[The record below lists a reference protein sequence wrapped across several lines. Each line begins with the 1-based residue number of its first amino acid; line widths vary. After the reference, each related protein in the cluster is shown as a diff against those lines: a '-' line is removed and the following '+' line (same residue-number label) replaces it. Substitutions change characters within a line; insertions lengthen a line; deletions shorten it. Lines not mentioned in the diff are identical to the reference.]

1 MNLNFYNNPEYELN
15 RSLITEMISMYG
27 IQVKFV
33 KVKKINEDNLFK
45 DYQHLVAD
53 KNDIIEMYAL
63 PENSDS
69 FDSSGYQFNSF
80 GFTDLNNLSV
90 FISVESFGDIQFK
103 EIVGNLIVLP
113 SNKILEITDVTFQVP
128 GINNDFVNNNS
139 RTVYKLTL
147 TPYEFKLTDNLS
159 EIQKPSDD
167 LSPLDTPPKSLDDYF
182 EELMKEK
189 EDLET
194 ELEVKDSQTVSK
206 ETNLVDEF
214 ERPIDEKIKSQKVVT
229 TDDVWGSFSY
239 LLICE
244 TG

>member
-1 MNLNFYNNPEYELN
+1 MNLNFYNSPEYDLN
-15 RSLITEMISMYG
+15 KSLITEMISMYG

-69 FDSSGYQFNSF
+69 FDSNGYQFSSF

-103 EIVGNLIVLP
+103 EILGNLIVLP

-206 ETNLVDEF
+206 ETNLVDSF
-214 ERPIDEKIKSQKVVT
+214 ERPIDEKVKSQKNVT
-229 TDDVWGSFSY
+229 TDDVWGSFS
-239 LLICE
+239 
-244 TG
+244 

>member
-69 FDSSGYQFNSF
+69 FDSNGYQFSSF

-206 ETNLVDEF
+206 ETNLVDSF
-214 ERPIDEKIKSQKVVT
+214 ERPIDEKVKSQKNVT
-229 TDDVWGSFSY
+229 TDDVWGSFS
-239 LLICE
+239 
-244 TG
+244 

>member
-1 MNLNFYNNPEYELN
+1 MNLNFYNSPEYDLN
-15 RSLITEMISMYG
+15 KSLITEMISMYG
-27 IQVKFV
+27 VQVKFV
-33 KVKKINEDNLFK
+33 KVKKIKEDNLFK

-69 FDSSGYQFNSF
+69 FDSNGYQFSSF

-206 ETNLVDEF
+206 ETNLVDSF
-214 ERPIDEKIKSQKVVT
+214 ERPIDEKVKSQKNVT
-229 TDDVWGSFSY
+229 TDDVWGSFS
-239 LLICE
+239 
-244 TG
+244 

>member
-1 MNLNFYNNPEYELN
+1 MNLNFYNNPEYDLN
-15 RSLITEMISMYG
+15 KSLITEMISMYG

-63 PENSDS
+63 PENTDS

-147 TPYEFKLTDNLS
+147 THYEFKLTDNLS

-206 ETNLVDEF
+206 ETNLVDSF
-214 ERPIDEKIKSQKVVT
+214 ERPIDEKVKSQKNVT
-229 TDDVWGSFSY
+229 TDDVWGSFS
-239 LLICE
+239 
-244 TG
+244 

>member
-1 MNLNFYNNPEYELN
+1 MNLNFYNNPEYDLN
-15 RSLITEMISMYG
+15 KSLITEMISMYG
-27 IQVKFV
+27 VQVKFV

-90 FISVESFGDIQFK
+90 FISVESFGEIKFK

-159 EIQKPSDD
+159 EIQKSSDD
-167 LSPLDTPPKSLDDYF
+167 LSPLGSSPKSLDDYF

-206 ETNLVDEF
+206 ETNLVDSF
-214 ERPIDEKIKSQKVVT
+214 ERPIDEKVKSQKNVT
-229 TDDVWGSFSY
+229 TDDVWGSFS
-239 LLICE
+239 
-244 TG
+244 

>member
-33 KVKKINEDNLFK
+33 KVKKINEDLVFK

-90 FISVESFGDIQFK
+90 FISVESFGEIKFK

-189 EDLET
+189 TDLET

-206 ETNLVDEF
+206 ETNLVDSF
-214 ERPIDEKIKSQKVVT
+214 ERPIDEKVKSQKNVT
-229 TDDVWGSFSY
+229 TDDVWGSFS
-239 LLICE
+239 
-244 TG
+244 

>member
-206 ETNLVDEF
+206 ETNLVDSF
-214 ERPIDEKIKSQKVVT
+214 ERPIDEKVKSHKNVT
-229 TDDVWGSFSY
+229 TDDVWGSFS
-239 LLICE
+239 
-244 TG
+244 

>member
-1 MNLNFYNNPEYELN
+1 MNLNFYNSPEYDLN

-27 IQVKFV
+27 VQVKFV
-33 KVKKINEDNLFK
+33 KVKKINEDVVFK

-53 KNDIIEMYAL
+53 KKDIIEMYAL
-63 PENSDS
+63 PENSES
-69 FDSSGYQFNSF
+69 FDNSAYQFNAF
-80 GFTDLNNLSV
+80 GFTDFNNLSV
-90 FISVESFGDIQFK
+90 FISVESFGEIKFK

-159 EIQKPSDD
+159 DIQETKEE
-167 LSPLDTPPKSLDDYF
+167 LSPLDTSPKSLDNYF

-189 EDLET
+189 EDLEI

-206 ETNLVDEF
+206 ETNLVDNF
-214 ERPIDEKIKSQKVVT
+214 ERPIDEKVKSQRNVT
-229 TDDVWGSFSY
+229 TDDVWGSFS
-239 LLICE
+239 
-244 TG
+244 

>member
-90 FISVESFGDIQFK
+90 FISVESFGEIKFK

-147 TPYEFKLTDNLS
+147 TPYEFKLTDDLS

-206 ETNLVDEF
+206 ETNLVDSF
-214 ERPIDEKIKSQKVVT
+214 ERPIDERVKSQKNVT
-229 TDDVWGSFSY
+229 TDDVWGSFS
-239 LLICE
+239 
-244 TG
+244 

>member
-128 GINNDFVNNNS
+128 GINNDYVNNNS

-206 ETNLVDEF
+206 ETNLVDSF
-214 ERPIDEKIKSQKVVT
+214 ERPIDEKVKSQKNVT
-229 TDDVWGSFSY
+229 TDDVWGSFS
-239 LLICE
+239 
-244 TG
+244 

>member
-63 PENSDS
+63 PENTDS
-69 FDSSGYQFNSF
+69 FDSNGYQFSSF

-206 ETNLVDEF
+206 ETNLVDSF
-214 ERPIDEKIKSQKVVT
+214 ERPIDEKVKSQKNVT
-229 TDDVWGSFSY
+229 TDDVWGSFS
-239 LLICE
+239 
-244 TG
+244 

>member
-103 EIVGNLIVLP
+103 EIVGNLIVLL

-206 ETNLVDEF
+206 ETNLVDSF
-214 ERPIDEKIKSQKVVT
+214 ERPIDEKVKSQKNVT
-229 TDDVWGSFSY
+229 TDDVWGSFS
-239 LLICE
+239 
-244 TG
+244 

>member
-69 FDSSGYQFNSF
+69 FDSSGYQFNTF

-206 ETNLVDEF
+206 ETNLVDSF
-214 ERPIDEKIKSQKVVT
+214 ERPIDEKVKSQKNVT
-229 TDDVWGSFSY
+229 TDDVWGSFS
-239 LLICE
+239 
-244 TG
+244 

>member
-90 FISVESFGDIQFK
+90 FISVESFGEIQFK

-159 EIQKPSDD
+159 EIQNPSDD
-167 LSPLDTPPKSLDDYF
+167 LSPLDSSPKSLDDYF

-206 ETNLVDEF
+206 ETNLVDSF
-214 ERPIDEKIKSQKVVT
+214 ERPIDEKVKSQKNVT
-229 TDDVWGSFSY
+229 TDDVWGSFS
-239 LLICE
+239 
-244 TG
+244 

>member
-1 MNLNFYNNPEYELN
+1 MNLNFYNNPEYDLN
-15 RSLITEMISMYG
+15 KSLITEMISMYG

-167 LSPLDTPPKSLDDYF
+167 LSVLDTPPKSLDDYF

-206 ETNLVDEF
+206 ETNLVDSF
-214 ERPIDEKIKSQKVVT
+214 ERPIDEKVKSQKNVT
-229 TDDVWGSFSY
+229 TDDVWGSFS
-239 LLICE
+239 
-244 TG
+244 

>member
-206 ETNLVDEF
+206 ETNLVDSF
-214 ERPIDEKIKSQKVVT
+214 ERPIDEMVKSQKNVT
-229 TDDVWGSFSY
+229 TDDVWGSFS
-239 LLICE
+239 
-244 TG
+244 

>member
-206 ETNLVDEF
+206 ETNLVDSF
-214 ERPIDEKIKSQKVVT
+214 ERPIDEKVKSQKNIT
-229 TDDVWGSFSY
+229 TDDVWGSFS
-239 LLICE
+239 
-244 TG
+244 

>member
-1 MNLNFYNNPEYELN
+1 MNLNFYNKPEYDLN

-33 KVKKINEDNLFK
+33 KVKKINEDLVFK

-53 KNDIIEMYAL
+53 KKDIVEMYAL
-63 PENSDS
+63 PENTDS

-80 GFTDLNNLSV
+80 GFTDLNNLSI
-90 FISVESFGDIQFK
+90 FISVESFGEIKFK

-128 GINNDFVNNNS
+128 GINNDFVNNNT

-159 EIQKPSDD
+159 DIQKPTED
-167 LSPLDTPPKSLDDYF
+167 LSALDYSPKSLDSYF

-206 ETNLVDEF
+206 ETNLVDSF
-214 ERPIDEKIKSQKVVT
+214 ERPIDEKVKSQRNVT
-229 TDDVWGSFSY
+229 SDDVWGSFS
-239 LLICE
+239 
-244 TG
+244 

>member
-206 ETNLVDEF
+206 ETNLVDSF

-229 TDDVWGSFSY
+229 TDDVWGSFS
-239 LLICE
+239 
-244 TG
+244 

>member
-1 MNLNFYNNPEYELN
+1 MNLNFYNSPEYDLN
-15 RSLITEMISMYG
+15 KSLITEMISMYG
-27 IQVKFV
+27 VQVKFV
-33 KVKKINEDNLFK
+33 KVKKINEDLVFK

-69 FDSSGYQFNSF
+69 FDSNGYQFSSF

-103 EIVGNLIVLP
+103 DILGNLIVLP

-128 GINNDFVNNNS
+128 GINNDYVNNNS

-147 TPYEFKLTDNLS
+147 APYEFKLTDNLS
-159 EIQKPSDD
+159 DIQKTKGDY
-167 LSPLDTPPKSLDDYF
+167 SPLDSSPKSLDDYF
-182 EELMKEK
+182 SELMKDKSE
-189 EDLET
+189 LET

-214 ERPIDEKIKSQKVVT
+214 ERPIDEKVKSQKNVT
-229 TDDVWGSFSY
+229 TDDVWGSFS
-239 LLICE
+239 
-244 TG
+244 

>member
-182 EELMKEK
+182 EEVMKEK

-206 ETNLVDEF
+206 ETNLVDSF
-214 ERPIDEKIKSQKVVT
+214 ERPIDEKVKSQKNVT
-229 TDDVWGSFSY
+229 TDDVWGSFS
-239 LLICE
+239 
-244 TG
+244 

>member
-167 LSPLDTPPKSLDDYF
+167 LSPLDTAPKSLDDYF

-206 ETNLVDEF
+206 ETNLVDSF
-214 ERPIDEKIKSQKVVT
+214 ERPIDEKVKSQKNVT
-229 TDDVWGSFSY
+229 TDDVWGSFS
-239 LLICE
+239 
-244 TG
+244 

>member
-1 MNLNFYNNPEYELN
+1 MNLNFYNNPEYDLN
-15 RSLITEMISMYG
+15 KSLITEMISMYG

-90 FISVESFGDIQFK
+90 FISVESFGEIKFK

-206 ETNLVDEF
+206 ETNLVDSF
-214 ERPIDEKIKSQKVVT
+214 ERPIDEKVKSQKNVT
-229 TDDVWGSFSY
+229 TDDVWGSFS
-239 LLICE
+239 
-244 TG
+244 

>member
-1 MNLNFYNNPEYELN
+1 MNLNFYNSPEYDLN
-15 RSLITEMISMYG
+15 KSLITEMISMYG

-128 GINNDFVNNNS
+128 GINNDYVNNNS

-147 TPYEFKLTDNLS
+147 APYEFKLTDNLS
-159 EIQKPSDD
+159 DIQETKGDY
-167 LSPLDTPPKSLDDYF
+167 SPLDSSPKSLDDYF
-182 EELMKEK
+182 SELMKDKSE
-189 EDLET
+189 LET

-214 ERPIDEKIKSQKVVT
+214 ERPIDEKVKSQKNVT
-229 TDDVWGSFSY
+229 TDDVWGSFS
-239 LLICE
+239 
-244 TG
+244 

>member
-182 EELMKEK
+182 DELMKEK

-206 ETNLVDEF
+206 ETNLVDSF
-214 ERPIDEKIKSQKVVT
+214 ERPIDEKVKSQKNVT
-229 TDDVWGSFSY
+229 TDDVWGSFS
-239 LLICE
+239 
-244 TG
+244 

>member
-113 SNKILEITDVTFQVP
+113 SNKILEITDVPFQVP

-189 EDLET
+189 ENLET

-206 ETNLVDEF
+206 ETNLVDSF
-214 ERPIDEKIKSQKVVT
+214 ERPIDEKVKSQKNVT
-229 TDDVWGSFSY
+229 TDDVWGSFS
-239 LLICE
+239 
-244 TG
+244 

>member
-90 FISVESFGDIQFK
+90 FISVESFGEIKFK

-167 LSPLDTPPKSLDDYF
+167 LSPLDTAPKSLDDYF

-189 EDLET
+189 TDLET

-206 ETNLVDEF
+206 ETNLVDSF
-214 ERPIDEKIKSQKVVT
+214 ERPIDEKVKSQKNVT
-229 TDDVWGSFSY
+229 TDDVWGSFS
-239 LLICE
+239 
-244 TG
+244 

>member
-206 ETNLVDEF
+206 ETNLVDSF
-214 ERPIDEKIKSQKVVT
+214 ERPIDEKVKSQKNVT
-229 TDDVWGSFSY
+229 TNDVWGSFS
-239 LLICE
+239 
-244 TG
+244 

>member
-1 MNLNFYNNPEYELN
+1 MNLNFYNNPEYDLN
-15 RSLITEMISMYG
+15 KSLITEMISMYG

-53 KNDIIEMYAL
+53 INDIIDMYAL

-90 FISVESFGDIQFK
+90 FISVESFGEIKFK

-167 LSPLDTPPKSLDDYF
+167 LSVLDSSPKSLDDYF

-206 ETNLVDEF
+206 ETNLVDSF
-214 ERPIDEKIKSQKVVT
+214 ERPIDEKVKSQKNVT
-229 TDDVWGSFSY
+229 TDDVWGSFS
-239 LLICE
+239 
-244 TG
+244 

>member
-1 MNLNFYNNPEYELN
+1 MNLNFYNAPEYDLN
-15 RSLITEMISMYG
+15 KSLITEMISMYG

-167 LSPLDTPPKSLDDYF
+167 LSPLDASPKSLDDYF

-206 ETNLVDEF
+206 ETNLVDSF
-214 ERPIDEKIKSQKVVT
+214 ERPIDEKVKSQKNVT
-229 TDDVWGSFSY
+229 TDDVWGSFS
-239 LLICE
+239 
-244 TG
+244 

>member
-90 FISVESFGDIQFK
+90 FISVESSGDIQFK

-206 ETNLVDEF
+206 ETNLVDSF
-214 ERPIDEKIKSQKVVT
+214 ERPIDEKVKSQKNVT
-229 TDDVWGSFSY
+229 TDDVWGSFS
-239 LLICE
+239 
-244 TG
+244 

>member
-90 FISVESFGDIQFK
+90 FISVESFGEIQFK

-206 ETNLVDEF
+206 ETNLVDSF

-229 TDDVWGSFSY
+229 TDDVWGSFS
-239 LLICE
+239 
-244 TG
+244 

>member
-167 LSPLDTPPKSLDDYF
+167 LSPLDTQPKSLDDYF

-206 ETNLVDEF
+206 ETNLVDSF
-214 ERPIDEKIKSQKVVT
+214 ERPIDEKVKSQKNVT
-229 TDDVWGSFSY
+229 TDDVWGSFS
-239 LLICE
+239 
-244 TG
+244 